1 MDSHFENEEVHSRY
15 ASQLAVSGFS
25 AVHQQKLRRAKVL
38 LLGSGP
44 VVRAA
49 AQGLIVSGI
58 GALKIIDHHLAA
70 LNCLRTELDGG
81 GDCQIAYQLIESLS
95 SSSSELESQVAV
107 CDLVIDVLHDW
118 QEKLSLSDLC
128 MASGKPLLHC
138 GGAGMRFQLFCMV
151 PGKSCCLRCLLAS
164 LGLEDAIGS
173 RESQGVL
180 ESLAG
185 IIGNSLALGAVKIIS
200 AFGASQGNELI
211 KIDGLSGELEVLRGF
226 DPVSD
231 CPDCGI
237 VRRKTK

>member
-1 MDSHFENEEVHSRY
+1 MDSQFDNEEVHSRY
-15 ASQLAVSGFS
+15 AGQLAVSGFS
-25 AVHQQKLRRAKVL
+25 AVHQQKLKRAKVL

-58 GALKIIDHHLAA
+58 GALKIIDNRLAA
-70 LNCLRTELDGG
+70 LNSLRTQLDGL

-95 SSSSELESQVAV
+95 SSSAELELQVAS

-237 VRRKTK
+237 VRRKSK